1 MTLII
6 VVHRMAAIGLALGTA
21 LTLAICAPAAADWP
35 VYGHDLANSRS
46 AGRDGP
52 TAAQAGSLQQAWR
65 FDAPNGDFTGTPVVA
80 DGVLVAGTNLGSIHA
95 LDAMTG
101 KQLWSR
107 EVGGQGNGSAGVDGA
122 PPDGPT
128 GYGPIAPL
136 GSPPP
141 IAPPPPPRPGGWGP
155 APPG

>member
-6 VVHRMAAIGLALGTA
+6 VVHRMAAIALALGTA

-65 FDAPNGDFTGTPVVA
+65 FDAPNGAFTGTPVVA
-80 DGVLVAGTNLGSIHA
+80 GGVLVGAPNLGSIYA
-95 LDAMTG
+95 LDAGTG
-101 KQLWSR
+101 KQLWSHD
-107 EVGGQGNGSAGVDGA
+107 VGRQTNGRAAVDLA
-122 PPDGPT
+122 
-128 GYGPIAPL
+128 A
-136 GSPPP
+136 
-141 IAPPPPPRPGGWGP
+141 
-155 APPG
+155 